1 MKPRL
6 NTYKDP
12 SERSFFLVKLKRLDR
27 AMAIPKLHVGTSQG
41 DLPTVVTAIPEFL
54 LQEWNL
60 FWYVGSTPE
69 ISRPILELPK
79 IHKSQIQ
86 LDENEDLSHFL
97 GRFFTLEPVG
107 WTWLNIDYCKE
118 AVNL

>member
-1 MKPRL
+1 
-6 NTYKDP
+6 
-12 SERSFFLVKLKRLDR
+12 
-27 AMAIPKLHVGTSQG
+27 MAIPQLHVGTLKISLLQG

-60 FWYVGSTPE
+60 FWYLGSTPE

-79 IHKSQIQ
+79 IHKSQIH

-97 GRFFTLEPVG
+97 GRFFFTLEAVG
-107 WTWLNIDYCKE
+107 WTWLNIDYYKE

>member
-1 MKPRL
+1 MWKPHETSTQHL
-6 NTYKDP
+6 Q
-12 SERSFFLVKLKRLDR
+12 RSKQKVVFSGQTQAARPGHGHPQ
-27 AMAIPKLHVGTSQG
+27 AACW

-60 FWYVGSTPE
+60 FRYLGSTPE

-97 GRFFTLEPVG
+97 GRFFF
-107 WTWLNIDYCKE
+107 
-118 AVNL
+118 

>member
-1 MKPRL
+1 
-6 NTYKDP
+6 
-12 SERSFFLVKLKRLDR
+12 
-27 AMAIPKLHVGTSQG
+27 MAIPKLHVGTLKISLLQG

-60 FWYVGSTPE
+60 FWYLGSTPE

-79 IHKSQIQ
+79 IHKSQIH

-97 GRFFTLEPVG
+97 GRFFFNFG
-107 WTWLNIDYCKE
+107 SCWLDMIEYWLLQRGC
-118 AVNL
+118 

>member
-1 MKPRL
+1 MWKPHETSTQHL
-6 NTYKDP
+6 Q
-12 SERSFFLVKLKRLDR
+12 RSKQKVVFFGQTQAARPGHGHPQ
-27 AMAIPKLHVGTSQG
+27 AACW
-41 DLPTVVTAIPEFL
+41 DLPTVLTAIPEFL

-60 FWYVGSTPE
+60 FRYLGSTPE

-97 GRFFTLEPVG
+97 GRFFFFTLKPVG
-107 WTWLNIDYCKE
+107 WT
-118 AVNL
+118 